1 MSTLRENCNMKK
13 LTISCK
19 NISPKQW
26 SVLVIELNMIKEQ
39 WKPYANLEIHV
50 PGFNKIIAWGRKKH
64 DKRDSFDNP
73 PVQRRGKTT
82 SSSI

>member
-1 MSTLRENCNMKK
+1 MKK

-50 PGFNKIIAWGRKKH
+50 PGFNKIIAWGQKKH

-73 PVQRRGKTT
+73 PVQR
-82 SSSI
+82 